1 MTGAAGLSKKWA
13 SAGNNTSAPSMFHRN
28 MNASSKPMSA
38 WNLIGLATQVITPTA
53 SVTPVSITTLPVNSS
68 AR

>member
-1 MTGAAGLSKKWA
+1 M
-13 SAGNNTSAPSMFHRN
+13 
-28 MNASSKPMSA
+28 PMSA
-38 WNLIGLATQVITPTA
+38 WNLIGLTTQVTTPMA